1 MKYEETWDY
10 SIVIPHYRTPELTT
24 LCVRCINKFKL
35 LRCEVLIVDNSP
47 DDPGIEALRN
57 VPNVRVISNPS
68 AEVGVQAHKK
78 ALALG
83 VESAR
88 TEWVFLFHSDTI
100 PVKSGWD
107 EKALNLV
114 ADHRVVGLTT
124 TIRSV
129 NPFDT
134 FFSKLAR
141 RVRERK
147 TYFYSKTEPTDR
159 KVMSY
164 FFLIDKTYFSS
175 ERITNDSD
183 DVTVGLYKELCAK
196 GHIVVLAGRLF
207 LNQYIWHSSNAT
219 SLLSGQM
226 GNSGSRDRFFAK
238 LSRLEKEL

>member
-24 LCVRCINKFKL
+24 LCVRCINKFKR

-47 DDPGIEALRN
+47 DDPGIETLRN

-68 AEVGVQAHKK
+68 GEVGVQAHKK

-114 ADHRVVGLTT
+114 AGHRVVGLTT

-196 GHIVVLAGRLF
+196 GHIIVLAGRLF

>member
-24 LCVRCINKFKL
+24 LCVRCINKFKR

-47 DDPGIEALRN
+47 DDPGIETLRN
-57 VPNVRVISNPS
+57 VTNVRVISNPS
-68 AEVGVQAHKK
+68 GEVGVQAHKK

-114 ADHRVVGLTT
+114 AGHRVVGLTT

-175 ERITNDSD
+175 ERITNDSE

-196 GHIVVLAGRLF
+196 GHIIVLAGRLF

>member
-24 LCVRCINKFKL
+24 LCVRCINKFKR

-134 FFSKLAR
+134 FSLSLPGGS
-141 RVRERK
+141 E
-147 TYFYSKTEPTDR
+147 
-159 KVMSY
+159 
-164 FFLIDKTYFSS
+164 S
-175 ERITNDSD
+175 ERPIFIRRPNLRTE
-183 DVTVGLYKELCAK
+183 KLC
-196 GHIVVLAGRLF
+196 HIF
-207 LNQYIWHSSNAT
+207 S
-219 SLLSGQM
+219 
-226 GNSGSRDRFFAK
+226 
-238 LSRLEKEL
+238 